1 MHIPQLHWDTKEDV
15 DYVAFFESMV
25 SNEEDPGF
33 VAKAILLA
41 KAKKKAAEEDANSS
55 KVVAKRSQ
63 GLAKRSQGRK
73 KGKQN
78 SNASEEQ
85 GSSTTEST
93 TGREKRMWKT
103 TTNQMEN
110 RRSGRQK
117 NSIVDYSPGGRRQH
131 QKVCRNVGH
140 EHFGRI
146 IRMFHQ
152 LRY

>member
-1 MHIPQLHWDTKEDV
+1 VHIPQLHWDTKEDV

-25 SNEEDPGF
+25 SNDEDPGF

-41 KAKKKAAEEDANSS
+41 KAKKKAAEEDAGSGKN
-55 KVVAKRSQ
+55 V
-63 GLAKRSQGRK
+63 AKRSQGRK
-73 KGKQN
+73 KAKQN
-78 SNASEEQ
+78 SHASEEQ
-85 GSSTTEST
+85 GSSTAEST
-93 TGREKRMWKT
+93 TGRGKRMRKT